1 MLSQETAARVWQAYR
16 EIETA
21 NKLLSDMQE
30 SREREADRFGRGMD
44 KHAPTLKDAFGRPQH
59 LQLGIPSG
67 ENGHRLLQVAPELG
81 ESVIR
86 AHIAKME
93 LALVE
98 ANEQAR
104 LELGAGQP
112 ASKPM
117 ERSVTVPARISWGGF
132 VDEGKGGIFGEYPEV
147 KEQSGALTFT
157 WLARLAEAARG

>member
-21 NKLLSDMQE
+21 KKLLSDMQE
-30 SREREADRFGRGMD
+30 IREREADRFGRGID
-44 KHAPTLKDAFGRPQH
+44 KHAPTLKDAFGRAQH

-67 ENGHRLLQVAPELG
+67 ENGHRLLQVAPGLG

-86 AHIAKME
+86 VHIAKME

-104 LELGAGQP
+104 LELVP
-112 ASKPM
+112 VK
-117 ERSVTVPARISWGGF
+117 ENSVTVKTRMDMIGNPGRSEDIGRDCF
-132 VDEGKGGIFGEYPEV
+132 EFHPETHGKVGL
-147 KEQSGALTFT
+147 LTFT
-157 WLARLAEAARG
+157 WPESV

>member
-30 SREREADRFGRGMD
+30 IREREQDRFRGGMD
-44 KHAPTLKDAFGRPQH
+44 KHAPTLKNAFGRPQH

-67 ENGHRLLQVAPELG
+67 ENGHRLLEVAPELG

-86 AHIAKME
+86 AHIAKMGAK
-93 LALVE
+93 LAE

-104 LELGAGQP
+104 IELGAAAMRPGKAEQSVSVE
-112 ASKPM
+112 AS
-117 ERSVTVPARISWGGF
+117 ISFNGF
-132 VDEGKGGIFGEYPEV
+132 IVEGKGGAFSEYPEA
-147 KEQSGALTFT
+147 KDKSGILTFT
-157 WLARLAEAARG
+157 WPK